1 MDKYPQDVLVKI
13 KKNLLDEKKKLEER
27 MSKLSAEDP
36 FANPE
41 RTNDNAASDTD
52 AKEEV
57 DHERIEVLKQD
68 IVDNVAAIDE
78 ALVRIGT
85 GTYGFCANCKKM
97 IDTDRLAIYP
107 TALYCIECEQ
117 KHKAKTSVR

>member
-1 MDKYPQDVLVKI
+1 MDKYPEDVLKKI
-13 KKNLLDEKKKLEER
+13 KSNLLEEKKKLESR
-27 MSKLSAEDP
+27 MSKLNDEDP
-36 FANPE
+36 FTNPD

-68 IVDNVAAIDE
+68 ITDNVAAIDA
-78 ALVRIGT
+78 ALTRIGD

-107 TALYCIECEQ
+107 TALYCIDCEQ
-117 KHKAKTSVR
+117 KNKAKKAS